1 MFCCWLKNTRR
12 SLGLTQTALGEAVGA
27 APATVCMWERGRRVP
42 GPRAA
47 ARMDAFFAARGIK
60 MPPPPGQPQQPE
72 RERLDTEVRAIL
84 EKRRFS

>member
-1 MFCCWLKNTRR
+1 MFCCWLKKTRR

-47 ARMDAFFAARGIK
+47 AWMDAFFAARGIK
-60 MPPPPGQPQQPE
+60 MPPPPRQPQQPE
-72 RERLDTEVRAIL
+72 REIGRAACR
-84 EKRRFS
+84 ERV